1 MKPSVQKI
9 ITKLSKQ
16 KVELATI
23 QKAKTLVKE
32 VEGKISDVDKL
43 HEEMQREINT
53 LDNIIKNIK
62 SIAVEFDDV
71 SDYKRQLKST
81 MSELVKES
89 RKLGFG
95 DEIKKVR
102 EYRAMEIAIEDLEN
116 LEFDSKAYQKQANSL
131 KFVN

>member
-9 ITKLSKQ
+9 LTKLSKERI
-16 KVELATI
+16 ELATI
-23 QKAKTLVKE
+23 AKAKSLVKE
-32 VEGKISDVDKL
+32 VDGKISDVDKL

-53 LDNIIKNIK
+53 LDNTIRNIK

-71 SDYKRQLKST
+71 GDYKKQLKST
-81 MSELVKES
+81 MSDLVKES

-95 DEIKKVR
+95 DEIKKVS
-102 EYRAMEIAIEDLEN
+102 EYRAMERAIEDLEN
-116 LEFDSKAYQKQANSL
+116 LEFDSKSYSKIAKSL